1 MTDLEVMEAIRRR
14 LSGLVEEV
22 SRDPGATE
30 VQFLYAMDEVAKEM
44 AARLPKGVNMPPV
57 NREAP
62 KIEGKGELGQ
72 SLTAKMGSW
81 DNDPTDYSFQWL
93 RDGAPVGD
101 NSINYR
107 VDTADQGHEITCV
120 VSAVNA
126 KGLVAGP
133 PSNGIKVA
141 EPKKEE
147 ASSTTR
153 STPPTPPPAPASGS
167 RAEEPARRP

>member
-22 SRDPGATE
+22 SRDPGCTE

-57 NREAP
+57 NREPP
-62 KIEGKGELGQ
+62 KIEGKGALGETI
-72 SLTAKMGSW
+72 TAQMGTW
-81 DNDPTDYSFQWL
+81 DNDPSDYSFQWL
-93 RDGAPVGD
+93 RDGAPVGE
-101 NSINYR
+101 NTINYR

-133 PSNGIKVA
+133 PSNGVKI
-141 EPKKEE
+141 PGPPQE
-147 ASSTTR
+147 AGPR
-153 STPPTPPPAPASGS
+153 TPPPPVEPARTQ